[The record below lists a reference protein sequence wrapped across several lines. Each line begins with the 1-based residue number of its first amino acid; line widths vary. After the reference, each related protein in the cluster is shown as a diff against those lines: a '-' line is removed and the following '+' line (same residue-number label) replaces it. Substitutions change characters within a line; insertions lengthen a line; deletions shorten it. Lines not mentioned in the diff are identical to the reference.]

1 VAAIREAAGVGDD
14 PSILAMEITESA
26 LMDSIQ
32 ASIAVL
38 DALRV
43 QGAAIYVDDFGTG
56 YSSLGYLQKLPV
68 DTLKIDQGFVRNLET
83 DPDSAAIVKTVI
95 ALASGLELNVIAEGV
110 ETEGQLAM
118 LRELGCGYA
127 QGYLFSKPRP
137 AEAIEKLFHKSL
149 PST

>member
-1 VAAIREAAGVGDD
+1 
-14 PSILAMEITESA
+14 
-26 LMDSIQ
+26 MDSIQ

-38 DALRV
+38 TALQE

-83 DPDSAAIVKTVI
+83 DPDSASIVKTVV
-95 ALASGLELNVIAEGV
+95 ALARGLELNVIAEGV

-118 LRELGCGYA
+118 LRKLGCGAA
-127 QGYLFSKPRP
+127 QGYLFSKPQP
-137 AEAIEKLFHKSL
+137 AEAIEKLFPKL
-149 PST
+149 LRST